1 MVFEYKREADNL
13 FKYEKTGNYSF
24 ESVSFSFRPATR
36 PGWRSLLPG
45 QMSVRRGGVRS
56 MIYSSYTTRLCLLG
70 VIGLCFLLGTVVS
83 ATQVSDSHGMT
94 YFPADHVWNVP
105 VNDLP
110 VKSIGTYWIQNMT
123 SYSINKCGGTGWCK
137 GLEDHAWVYDEIPIN
152 WVDSSTPHVPV
163 AFRANGPPYGNS
175 DWIDAPVTATSKVQ
189 TDNGDRRMIIVDTD
203 EHKVYEF
210 FQMIN
215 SGGNSWSCTGEF
227 VWDLNGYRIQPNDV
241 LHPPYGLASVNAA
254 GVPEI
259 AGLVRY
265 DEVQAGVVDHAVG
278 GVIVQINYSV
288 SWPGSH
294 KPPENNQAWSRS
306 GEFPDYS
313 QRMRLKDSVDISSF
327 GPEAKV
333 VATALKK
340 YGVIITDRGSLGV
353 SFNVEQDSRFSS
365 LGDLHTLSLS
375 DFEFVD
381 ESSLMINSSTAQVR
395 TSSPPVVTPVAM
407 FTGNVMSGTPP
418 TTVQFTDT
426 STNSPTS
433 WAWTFGDGAT
443 STLKNPSHTYTT
455 AGVYTVS
462 LTVTNSGGST
472 TRSMTNYITVTA
484 SMPTP
489 SPTSTPTP
497 TPTLTPTPAPTPPQI
512 SSNFVADN
520 ALIIVPTTVQF
531 TDTSTGVPTAWS
543 WDLGDGGKST
553 LKNPSHTYTT
563 AGRYTVTLTV
573 TNSGGSSIR
582 SMPNYINAIVP
593 KPTPTPSPDPAPAS
607 SIKVT
612 TPNGGERLKLGT
624 SQTISWNYT
633 GNPGSAVK
641 IVLLK
646 GGKEVGTIKDIW
658 ATGSNGKGSC
668 TWPVSS
674 SVPIGSDFTVS
685 VQSINQTIIKDL
697 SDNYF
702 TITTAR
708 KKYNSQ

>member
-13 FKYEKTGNYSF
+13 FKHEKTGNYSF
-24 ESVSFSFRPATR
+24 ESVSFSFRPAAR
-36 PGWRSLLPG
+36 QGWRSLLPG

-163 AFRANGPPYGNS
+163 AFRANGPPNGNS

-210 FQMIN
+210 YQMIN

-333 VATALKK
+333 VAIALKK

-353 SFNVEQDSRFSS
+353 SLNVEQDSRFSS
-365 LGDLHTLSLS
+365 LDDLHTLSLS

-395 TSSPPVVTPVAM
+395 TSSPPIVTPVAL

-433 WAWTFGDGAT
+433 WMWTFGDGGT

-455 AGVYTVS
+455 AGSYTVS
-462 LTVTNSGGST
+462 LTVTNSGGSNT
-472 TRSMTNYITVTA
+472 LTRTNYITVTSAIPPNA
-484 SMPTP
+484 SFTG
-489 SPTSTPTP
+489 SPTSGVAP
-497 TPTLTPTPAPTPPQI
+497 LTVT
-512 SSNFVADN
+512 
-520 ALIIVPTTVQF
+520 F
-531 TDTSTGVPTAWS
+531 TDVSTNSPTSWAWTF
-543 WDLGDGGKST
+543 GDGGTST

-563 AGRYTVTLTV
+563 AGAYTVSLTV
-573 TNSGGSSIR
+573 TNSGGR
-582 SMPNYINAIVP
+582 STASMTNYITVP
-593 KPTPTPSPDPAPAS
+593 APTPTPTPTPSPAPAPAS

-633 GNPGSAVK
+633 GNPGSIVK

-674 SVPIGSDFTVS
+674 SVPIGSDFAVS
-685 VQSINQTIIKDL
+685 VQSINQTTIKDL

-702 TITTAR
+702 TITTTMS
-708 KKYNSQ
+708 KKNTAPNSGKNLK

>member
-1 MVFEYKREADNL
+1 
-13 FKYEKTGNYSF
+13 
-24 ESVSFSFRPATR
+24 
-36 PGWRSLLPG
+36 
-45 QMSVRRGGVRS
+45 

-163 AFRANGPPYGNS
+163 AFRANGPPNGNS

-265 DEVQAGVVDHAVG
+265 DEVHAGVVDHAVG

-333 VATALKK
+333 VAIALKK

-353 SFNVEQDSRFSS
+353 SLNVEQDSRFSS
-365 LGDLHTLSLS
+365 LDDLHTLSLS

-395 TSSPPVVTPVAM
+395 TSSPPIVTPVAL

-433 WAWTFGDGAT
+433 WMWTFGDGGT

-455 AGVYTVS
+455 AGSYTVS
-462 LTVTNSGGST
+462 LTVTNSGGSNT
-472 TRSMTNYITVTA
+472 LTRTNYITVTSAIPPNA
-484 SMPTP
+484 SFTG
-489 SPTSTPTP
+489 SPTSGVAP
-497 TPTLTPTPAPTPPQI
+497 LTVT
-512 SSNFVADN
+512 
-520 ALIIVPTTVQF
+520 F
-531 TDTSTGVPTAWS
+531 TDVSTNSPTSWAWTF
-543 WDLGDGGKST
+543 GDGGTST

-563 AGRYTVTLTV
+563 AGAYTVSLTV
-573 TNSGGSSIR
+573 TNSGGR
-582 SMPNYINAIVP
+582 STASMTNYITVP
-593 KPTPTPSPDPAPAS
+593 APTPTPTPTPSPAPAPAS

-633 GNPGSAVK
+633 GNPGSTVK

-674 SVPIGSDFTVS
+674 SVPIGSDFAVS
-685 VQSINQTIIKDL
+685 VQSINQTTIKDL

-702 TITTAR
+702 TITTTMS
-708 KKYNSQ
+708 KKNTAPNSGKNLK